1 MGAFLGFLVGTV
13 LVGMFVNELGELCP
27 WASRSLVLLASRA
40 VHRDPERAQQ
50 CAARLHEALA
60 CVPGKATLLPA
71 ALLVVGVFLTGAVW
85 RSRAKDRVFT
95 FLFAKMRWLR
105 NTLSLLR
112 GEVVRFRYRR
122 YLRR

>member
-1 MGAFLGFLVGTV
+1 MVAFALAVFLGV
-13 LVGMFVNELGELCP
+13 FVNEQSELCP

-60 CVPGKATLLPA
+60 GVPGKATLLPA
-71 ALLVVGVFLTGAVW
+71 ALLLVGSLLTGAVW
-85 RSRAKDRVFT
+85 HSRAKNRVFT
-95 FLFAKMRWLR
+95 FLSAKMRRLR
-105 NTLSLLR
+105 NALSPLR
-112 GEVVRFRYRR
+112 REVVRFIYRR